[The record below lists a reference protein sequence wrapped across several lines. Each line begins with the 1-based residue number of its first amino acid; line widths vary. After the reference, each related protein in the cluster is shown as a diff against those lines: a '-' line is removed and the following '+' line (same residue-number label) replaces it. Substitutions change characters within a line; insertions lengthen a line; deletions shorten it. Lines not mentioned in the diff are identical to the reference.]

1 MRGHEVLRSR
11 PIVVIALAVFPTL
24 VTACATG
31 GATGGAAQVLDKAP
45 AALCGQLDAV
55 LSDGPDPGADPVGYA
70 LSQILPLGQIHTSDR
85 SVATTVGRLT
95 AADRALVDSK
105 GADRSATKA
114 IAKAD
119 KALNAACPG
128 VAP

>member
-1 MRGHEVLRSR
+1 LRGHEVLRSR
-11 PIVVIALAVFPTL
+11 PVVLIALAVLPTL
-24 VTACATG
+24 VAACATG
-31 GATGGAAQVLDKAP
+31 GPNGGAAQVLDKAP
-45 AALCGQLDAV
+45 AALCGQLNAV

-70 LSQILPLGQIHTSDR
+70 LSQILPLGQIHTSDG
-85 SVATTVGRLT
+85 SVATTVRRLI

-114 IAKAD
+114 ITEAD
-119 KALNAACPG
+119 KALNVACPG